1 MNFFGNLRQAELSV
15 AGCPYYEHTTL
26 SVVIMSV
33 AFYPE
38 IVQVDFFLSGKKS
51 PHGFLSKKT
60 QGAMFAISMIFHQD
74 LYLFLLSFAMLS
86 DFFLNYGLQRAIGA
100 APRFPHCYDQ
110 YGTPS
115 FAFQHMAFIDV
126 IKIGCSHLI
135 TS

>member
-38 IVQVDFFLSGKKS
+38 IV
-51 PHGFLSKKT
+51 